1 MFKKNKMAFPLTIFV
16 PERPAPMTRMTKA
29 FNTATVRK
37 GETFTVELDAN
48 PTTGYLWDMRLKA
61 GKATLVSQ
69 EYTSSAPAGS
79 MVIGGGGVETFV
91 FRAEE
96 TGRIELEAEYTRPW
110 EKNAK
115 PAATQRFDIT
125 VR

>member
-1 MFKKNKMAFPLTIFV
+1 
-16 PERPAPMTRMTKA
+16 MTRLTKA
-29 FNTATVRK
+29 FNTATVNK
-37 GETFTVELDAN
+37 GETFTIELDAN

-61 GKATLVSQ
+61 GKATLISQ
-69 EYTSSAPAGS
+69 QYTSSAPAGS
-79 MVIGGGGVETFV
+79 LVIGGGGVETFV

-96 TGRIELEAEYTRPW
+96 TGTIELQAEYSRPW

-115 PAATQRFDIT
+115 PAVTQRFDIS

>member
-1 MFKKNKMAFPLTIFV
+1 MKDQ
-16 PERPAPMTRMTKA
+16 PMTRLTKS
-29 FNTATVRK
+29 FNTASVRK
-37 GETFTVELDAN
+37 GETFTVELEAN

-69 EYTSSAPAGS
+69 EYTSSESADS
-79 MVIGGGGVETFV
+79 MVIGGGGMETFV

-96 TGRIELEAEYTRPW
+96 EGTIELQAVYSCPW
-110 EKNAK
+110 EKNGK
-115 PAATQRFDIT
+115 PAVTQRFDIT

>member
-1 MFKKNKMAFPLTIFV
+1 
-16 PERPAPMTRMTKA
+16 MTRLSKA

-37 GETFTVELDAN
+37 GDTFTVELDAN

-69 EYTSSAPAGS
+69 EYTASAPAGS
-79 MVIGGGGVETFV
+79 MAIGGGGVETFV

-96 TGRIELEAEYTRPW
+96 AGEIELEAAYSRPW

-115 PAATQRFDIT
+115 PAATQRFDIR

>member
-1 MFKKNKMAFPLTIFV
+1 MP
-16 PERPAPMTRMTKA
+16 TRTWPPST
-29 FNTATVRK
+29 TAAATMGNSNR
-37 GETFTVELDAN
+37 EMPNDAH
-48 PTTGYLWDMRLKA
+48 
-61 GKATLVSQ
+61 
-69 EYTSSAPAGS
+69 SAPAGS

>member
-1 MFKKNKMAFPLTIFV
+1 MKGQ
-16 PERPAPMTRMTKA
+16 PMTRLTKS

-37 GETFTVELDAN
+37 GETFTVELEAN

-69 EYTSSAPAGS
+69 KYTPAAPAGS
-79 MVIGGGGVETFV
+79 LVIGGGGVETFV

-96 TGRIELEAEYTRPW
+96 TGQIELEAEYSRPW

-115 PAATQRFDIT
+115 PAAVQRFDIR

>member
-1 MFKKNKMAFPLTIFV
+1 
-16 PERPAPMTRMTKA
+16 MTRLTKS

-37 GETFTVELDAN
+37 GDTFTVELEAN

-69 EYTSSAPAGS
+69 TYASSAPEGS
-79 MVIGGGGVETFV
+79 LVIGGGGVETFV

-96 TGRIELEAEYTRPW
+96 TGQIELEAEYSRPW
-110 EKNAK
+110 ERSPK